1 MEKQRIFRSRQNVTF
16 GDLNS
21 VQAYAAKTFEDVVGD
36 LLVSGKGYAGFLST
50 RDSATTVQVAQGRLY
65 TAGRIFANDAIQTVS
80 LSTYLPAAAQRIVTL
95 VSYGQTIDSEIE
107 PRDFLINVTTRATEP
122 QSVPMVQERIAQ
134 VSVVPG
140 SESADPQR
148 PAVPEAY
155 VPIADVLI
163 GTAGIISVTM
173 RSDHAVPE
181 LDLARERLDGIT
193 AWQLRVGQVLDG
205 LLSDLSTLGRRVD
218 SLPTRAEFA
227 DLGSQIATLRRAL
240 DELRRNITASI
251 EADLSVIKAQM
262 KAFADLVAGQITALA
277 GSLAVVKENLD
288 LSDLNSLYGADQFL
302 TADESDTA
310 VVGYDALV
318 EEGIRFPWA
327 ATALSTL
334 QLDNPINGSV
344 TMTADGLMVPNYTS
358 IDALVVGAPTA
369 NELVQSIPLAD
380 YQFGTHQLIQ
390 RSISRMRLRYGTT
403 RNVCTNASFWSGGQ
417 YNSVTGVFTKNGESF
432 QVRDA
437 NGNIPTAVGRNAA
450 HAWYRVRQFWIDT
463 FEETYWEYQPVVSTI
478 QGVQIGQTFV
488 NGQARYCSG
497 LSLGLTQIGPTGNV
511 TVALCETRAD
521 GTPNPNR
528 VLAQSTLAQGNLK
541 RFPEWTLFP
550 IRPTL
555 LKQGCRYGL
564 LVITGGAHYIGTV
577 SGSNFTSGTLFF
589 STDGQYLLGDLTK
602 DMRFK
607 VHVARFTAT
616 RVSVELKPLQLAGGI
631 ADIDILAPQIVP
643 DATNLTYQVRVSD
656 TWYSI
661 AETTPDFLTGLP
673 AVLPLR
679 AVMTGTPELMP
690 VIHATDSQVK
700 VSRAKTAFLHVSTPR
715 TLPSGMTTKQV
726 RVVAKAYPFVSAQHT
741 LAVTL
746 LTGASYATSVSPA
759 AVVTRNVGSS
769 DRANDIEKEYLFTL
783 TSPIAAYKIKIA
795 GSATSAGQLFHVEQ
809 RIDTAI

>member
-21 VQAYAAKTFEDVVGD
+21 IQDYAARTFEDVVSD
-36 LLVSGKGYAGFLST
+36 LLISGKGYAGFLST
-50 RDSATTVQVAQGRLY
+50 RDSATTVQVGAGRLY
-65 TAGRIFANDAIQTVS
+65 SAGRIFAHDATLSVS

-122 QSVPMVQERIAQ
+122 QSVAMVQECIAQ

-148 PAVPEAY
+148 PAIPEAY
-155 VPIADVLI
+155 VPVADVLI

-173 RSDHAVPE
+173 RSDFAVPE

-205 LLSDLSTLGRRVD
+205 LLSDLATLGRRVD
-218 SLPTRAEFA
+218 SLPSRAEFA
-227 DLGSQIATLRRAL
+227 DLAAQVAALRLAL

-262 KAFADLVAGQITALA
+262 KAFADLVAGQITAIASNLA
-277 GSLAVVKENLD
+277 IVKENLD

-302 TADESDTA
+302 TDDESDDTA
-310 VVGYDALV
+310 AGYDALI
-318 EEGIRFPWA
+318 EEGVRFPWA
-327 ATALSTL
+327 ATALSAL

-344 TMTADGLMVPNYTS
+344 TMTADGLMVPNYAS
-358 IDALVVGAPTA
+358 IDALVVGAPVA
-369 NELVQSIPLAD
+369 NETVQAIPLAD
-380 YQFGTHQLIQ
+380 YQFASHQLIQ
-390 RSISRMRLRYGTT
+390 RSISRTRIRYGVT
-403 RNVCTNASFWSGGQ
+403 RTVCTNSSFWSGGQ
-417 YNSVTGVFTKNGESF
+417 YNSVTGVFTKSGETF
-432 QVRDA
+432 EVRDA
-437 NGNIPTAVGRNAA
+437 NGNIPSAVGRHAA
-450 HAWYRVRQFWIDT
+450 HAWYRVRQFWTDT
-463 FEETYWEYQPVVSTI
+463 FEEIYWDYQPILSTV

-488 NGQARYCSG
+488 NGQARYCTG

-511 TVALCETRAD
+511 TVALCETRSD

-528 VLAQSTLAQGNLK
+528 VLAQSTLAQANLR

-550 IRPTL
+550 MRPTL
-555 LKQGCRYGL
+555 LKQGGRYAL

-602 DMRFK
+602 DIRFK
-607 VHVARFTAT
+607 VHVAKFTST

-631 ADIDILAPQIVP
+631 ADIDILSPQIVP
-643 DATNLTYQVRVSD
+643 DATNLTYQVRVDD

-661 AETTPDFLTGLP
+661 AETTPDFLGSLP

-690 VIHATDSQVK
+690 VIHATDSQVR
-700 VSRAKTAFLHVSTPR
+700 VSRAKTAFTHVSTPR

-726 RVVAKAYPFVSAQHT
+726 RVVIRAYPFVAAQHT
-741 LAVTL
+741 VAVTL
-746 LTGASYATSVSPA
+746 LTGASYGTIVNPA
-759 AVVTRNVGSS
+759 AVVTRNVPSS
-769 DRANDIEKEYLFTL
+769 DRANDVEKEYLFTFA
-783 TSPIAAYKIKIA
+783 SPIAAYKIKLA
-795 GSATSAGQLFHVEQ
+795 GGASSAGQLFHIEQ

>member
-21 VQAYAAKTFEDVVGD
+21 IQTYADKTFSDVVND
-36 LLVSGKGYAGFLST
+36 LLVSGKGYAGFLAT
-50 RDSATTVQVAQGRLY
+50 RDSATTVEVGQGRLY
-65 TAGRIFANDAIQTVS
+65 TAGKIFAHDAVSTVS
-80 LSTYLPAAAQRIVTL
+80 LSSYLPAAAQRIVTI
-95 VSYGQTIDSEIE
+95 VVYGQTIDSEIE

-122 QSVPMVQERIAQ
+122 QSVPMVQERVAQ

-148 PAVPEAY
+148 PAIPEAY
-155 VPIADVLI
+155 VPVADVLM
-163 GTAGIISVTM
+163 GTAGVVSVTM
-173 RSDHAVPE
+173 RTDFAVPE
-181 LDLARERLDGIT
+181 LDVAKDRLDAVT
-193 AWQLRVGQVLDG
+193 AWQLRVGQILDG

-218 SLPTRAEFA
+218 SLPTRSEFA
-227 DLGSQIATLRRAL
+227 DLAAQIASLRLAL
-240 DELRRNITASI
+240 DELRRNITSSI
-251 EADLSVIKAQM
+251 EADLSVVKAQM
-262 KAFADLVAGQITALA
+262 KAFADLIAGQITAIA

-302 TADESDTA
+302 DALESDPA
-310 VVGYDALV
+310 APGYDALV
-318 EEGIRFPWA
+318 EEGIRFPWT

-358 IDALVVGAPTA
+358 IEALVAGAPAA
-369 NELVQSIPLAD
+369 NEVMQSIPIAD

-390 RSISRMRLRYGTT
+390 RSISRTRLRYGST

-432 QVRDA
+432 EVRDA

-450 HAWYRVRQFWIDT
+450 HAWYRVRQFWTDT
-463 FEETYWEYQPVVSTI
+463 FEETYWDYQPVISTI

-488 NGQARYCSG
+488 NGQARYCTG
-497 LSLGLTQIGPTGNV
+497 LSLGLTQIGSTGNV

-528 VLAQSTLAQGNLK
+528 VLAQSTLAQANLK

-555 LKQGCRYGL
+555 LKQGGRYGI

-607 VHVARFTAT
+607 VHVAKFAST

-631 ADIDILAPQIVP
+631 ADIDIIAPQIVP
-643 DATNLTYQVRVSD
+643 DAANLTYQVRVD
-656 TWYSI
+656 DAWYSI
-661 AETTPDFLTGLP
+661 AEMTPDFLTGLP
-673 AVLPLR
+673 PVLPLR

-690 VIHATDSQVK
+690 VIHATDSQIR
-700 VSRAKTAFLHVSTPR
+700 VSRAKTAFTHISSER

-726 RVVAKAYPFVSAQHT
+726 RVVTRLYPFVSAQHT
-741 LAVTL
+741 LAVTI
-746 LTGASYATSVSPA
+746 LTGAGYATSVSPA

-769 DRANDIEKEYLFTL
+769 DRANDVEKEYLFTFAA
-783 TSPIAAYKIKIA
+783 PIAAYKIRIA

>member
-21 VQAYAAKTFEDVVGD
+21 IQDYAARTFEDVVSD
-36 LLVSGKGYAGFLST
+36 LLISGKGYAGFLST
-50 RDSATTVQVAQGRLY
+50 RDSATTVQVGAGRLY
-65 TAGRIFANDAIQTVS
+65 SAGRIFAHDATLSVS
-80 LSTYLPAAAQRIVTL
+80 LSSYLPAAAQRIVTL
-95 VSYGQTIDSEIE
+95 VAYGQTIDSEIE

-122 QSVPMVQERIAQ
+122 QSVAMVQERIAQ

-148 PAVPEAY
+148 PAIPEAY

-173 RSDHAVPE
+173 RADFAVPE
-181 LDLARERLDGIT
+181 LDLAKERLDGIT

-205 LLSDLSTLGRRVD
+205 LLSDLATLGRRVD

-227 DLGSQIATLRRAL
+227 DLAAQVSALRKAL

-262 KAFADLVAGQITALA
+262 KAFADLVAGQITAIA
-277 GSLAVVKENLD
+277 ANLAVVKENLD

-302 TADESDTA
+302 TPDESDVA
-310 VVGYDALV
+310 ASSYDALV
-318 EEGIRFPWA
+318 EEGVRFPWA

-358 IDALVVGAPTA
+358 IDALVVGAPVA
-369 NELVQSIPLAD
+369 NEVVQAIPLAD
-380 YQFGTHQLIQ
+380 YQFATHQLIQ
-390 RSISRMRLRYGTT
+390 RSISRTRIRYGTT
-403 RNVCTNASFWSGGQ
+403 RTVCTNSSFWSGGQ

-432 QVRDA
+432 EVRDA

-450 HAWYRVRQFWIDT
+450 HAWYRVRQFWTDT
-463 FEETYWEYQPVVSTI
+463 FDETYWEYQPTISTI

-488 NGQARYCSG
+488 NGQARYCTG

-511 TVALCETRAD
+511 TVALCETRSD

-528 VLAQSTLAQGNLK
+528 VLAQSTLAQANLK

-555 LKQGCRYGL
+555 LKQGGRYGL

-589 STDGQYLLGDLTK
+589 STDGQYQLGDLTK
-602 DMRFK
+602 DIRFK
-607 VHVARFTAT
+607 VHVAKFTST
-616 RVSVELKPLQLAGGI
+616 RISVDLKPLQLAGGI

-643 DATNLTYQVRVSD
+643 EATNLTYQVRVSD

-661 AETTPDFLTGLP
+661 SETTPDFLGSLP

-679 AVMTGTPELMP
+679 SVMTGTPELMP
-690 VIHATDSQVK
+690 VIHATESQLR
-700 VSRAKTAFLHVSTPR
+700 VSRAKTTFTHVSSER
-715 TLPSGMTTKQV
+715 TLPSGMTTTQL
-726 RVVAKAYPFVSAQHT
+726 RVVTRLYPFVSAQHT
-741 LAVTL
+741 IAVTL
-746 LTGASYATSVSPA
+746 LTGAGYATSVAPA
-759 AVVTRNVGSS
+759 AVVTRAVPSS
-769 DRANDIEKEYLFTL
+769 GRADDVEKEFLFTL
-783 TSPIAAYKIKIA
+783 GAPIAAYKIRIA
-795 GSATSAGQLFHVEQ
+795 GSASAAGQLFHVEQ

>member
-21 VQAYAAKTFEDVVGD
+21 IQTYADKTFSDVVND
-36 LLVSGKGYAGFLST
+36 LLVSGKGYAGFPAA
-50 RDSATTVQVAQGRLY
+50 RDSATTVEVGQGRLY
-65 TAGRIFANDAIQTVS
+65 TAGKIFAHDAMSTVS
-80 LSTYLPAAAQRIVTL
+80 LSSYLPAAAQRVVTIV
-95 VSYGQTIDSEIE
+95 VYGQTIDSEIE

-122 QSVPMVQERIAQ
+122 QSVPMVQERVAQ

-148 PAVPEAY
+148 PAIPEAY
-155 VPIADVLI
+155 VPVADVLM
-163 GTAGIISVTM
+163 GTAGVISVTM
-173 RSDHAVPE
+173 RTDFAVPE
-181 LDLARERLDGIT
+181 LDVAKDRLDAIT
-193 AWQLRVGQVLDG
+193 AWQLRVGHILDG

-218 SLPTRAEFA
+218 SLPTRSEFA
-227 DLGSQIATLRRAL
+227 DLAAQIASLRLAL
-240 DELRRNITASI
+240 DELRRNITSSI
-251 EADLSVIKAQM
+251 EADLSVVKAQM
-262 KAFADLVAGQITALA
+262 KAFADLVAGQITAIA

-302 TADESDTA
+302 TADESDPA
-310 VVGYDALV
+310 VSGYDALV

-344 TMTADGLMVPNYTS
+344 TMSADGLMVPNYTS
-358 IDALVVGAPTA
+358 IEALVVGAPAA
-369 NELVQSIPLAD
+369 NEVVQSIPLAD
-380 YQFGTHQLIQ
+380 YQFGTHQIIQ
-390 RSISRMRLRYGTT
+390 RSISRTRLRYGTA

-432 QVRDA
+432 EVRDA

-450 HAWYRVRQFWIDT
+450 HGWYRVRQFWTDT
-463 FEETYWEYQPVVSTI
+463 FEETYWDYQPVISTV

-488 NGQARYCSG
+488 NGQARYCTG

-528 VLAQSTLAQGNLK
+528 VLAQSTLAQANLK

-555 LKQGCRYGL
+555 LTQGGRYGL

-607 VHVARFTAT
+607 VHVAKFAAT

-631 ADIDILAPQIVP
+631 ADIDIITPQIVP
-643 DATNLTYQVRVSD
+643 DAANLTYQVRVD
-656 TWYSI
+656 DAWYSI
-661 AETTPDFLTGLP
+661 AEMTPDFLAGLP

-690 VIHATDSQVK
+690 VIHATDSQIR
-700 VSRAKTAFLHVSTPR
+700 VSRAKTAFTHISSER

-726 RVVAKAYPFVSAQHT
+726 RVVTRLYPFVSAQHT
-741 LAVTL
+741 LAVTI
-746 LTGASYATSVSPA
+746 LTGAGYATSVTPA

-769 DRANDIEKEYLFTL
+769 DRANDIEKEFLFTFAA
-783 TSPIAAYKIKIA
+783 PIAAYKIRIA

>member
-21 VQAYAAKTFEDVVGD
+21 IQTYADKTFSDVVND
-36 LLVSGKGYAGFLST
+36 LLVSGKGYAGFLAT
-50 RDSATTVQVAQGRLY
+50 RDSATTVEVGQGRLY
-65 TAGRIFANDAIQTVS
+65 TAGKIFAHDAMSTVS
-80 LSTYLPAAAQRIVTL
+80 LSSYLPAAAQRIVTI
-95 VSYGQTIDSEIE
+95 VVYGQTIDSEIE

-122 QSVPMVQERIAQ
+122 QSVPMVQERVAQ

-148 PAVPEAY
+148 PAIPEAY
-155 VPIADVLI
+155 VPVADVLM
-163 GTAGIISVTM
+163 GTAGVISVTM
-173 RSDHAVPE
+173 RSDFAVPE
-181 LDLARERLDGIT
+181 LDVAKDRLDAIT
-193 AWQLRVGQVLDG
+193 AWQLRVGQILDG

-218 SLPTRAEFA
+218 SLPTRSEFA
-227 DLGSQIATLRRAL
+227 DLAAQIASLRLAL

-262 KAFADLVAGQITALA
+262 KAFADLVAGQITAIA

-302 TADESDTA
+302 DALESDPA
-310 VVGYDALV
+310 ASGYDALV
-318 EEGIRFPWA
+318 EEGIRFPWT

-344 TMTADGLMVPNYTS
+344 TMSADGLMVPNYTS
-358 IDALVVGAPTA
+358 IEALVVGAPAA
-369 NELVQSIPLAD
+369 NEVVQSIPLAD

-390 RSISRMRLRYGTT
+390 RSISRTRLRYGST

-417 YNSVTGVFTKNGESF
+417 YNSVTGVFTRNGETF
-432 QVRDA
+432 EVRDA
-437 NGNIPTAVGRNAA
+437 NGNVPPAVGRNAA
-450 HAWYRVRQFWIDT
+450 HAWYRVRQFWTDT
-463 FEETYWEYQPVVSTI
+463 FDETYWDYQPVISTI

-488 NGQARYCSG
+488 NGQARYCTG

-528 VLAQSTLAQGNLK
+528 VLAQSTLAQANLK

-555 LKQGCRYGL
+555 LKQGGRYGI

-607 VHVARFTAT
+607 VHVAKFTST

-631 ADIDILAPQIVP
+631 ADIDIIAPQIVP
-643 DATNLTYQVRVSD
+643 DAANLTYQVRVD
-656 TWYSI
+656 DAWYSI
-661 AETTPDFLTGLP
+661 AEMTPDFLTGLP

-690 VIHATDSQVK
+690 VIHATDSQIR
-700 VSRAKTAFLHVSTPR
+700 VSRAKTAFTHISSER

-726 RVVAKAYPFVSAQHT
+726 RVVTRLYPFVSAQHT

-746 LTGASYATSVSPA
+746 LTGAGYATSVSPA
-759 AVVTRNVGSS
+759 AVVTRQVGSS
-769 DRANDIEKEYLFTL
+769 DRANDVEKEFLFTFAA
-783 TSPIAAYKIKIA
+783 PVAAYKIRIA

>member
-21 VQAYAAKTFEDVVGD
+21 IQDYAARTFEDVVND
-36 LLVSGKGYAGFLST
+36 LLISGKGYAGFLST
-50 RDSATTVQVAQGRLY
+50 RDSATTVQVSEGRLY
-65 TAGRIFANDAIQTVS
+65 TAGRIFVHGATQALS

-95 VSYGQTIDSEIE
+95 VAYGQTIDSEIE

-122 QSVPMVQERIAQ
+122 QSVAMVQERVAQ

-148 PAVPEAY
+148 PAVPDAY

-163 GTAGIISVTM
+163 GTAGIVSVAM
-173 RSDHAVPE
+173 RTEHAVPE
-181 LDLARERLDGIT
+181 LDAAKEQLDAIT

-205 LLSDLSTLGRRVD
+205 LLSDLATLGRRVD
-218 SLPTRAEFA
+218 SLPTRTEFA
-227 DLGSQIATLRRAL
+227 DLAAQIASLRKAL

-262 KAFADLVAGQITALA
+262 KAFADLVAGQITAIA
-277 GSLAVVKENLD
+277 SNLAVVKENLD

-310 VVGYDALV
+310 VSGYDALL

-358 IDALVVGAPTA
+358 VEALVVGAPAA
-369 NELVQSIPLAD
+369 NEAVQAIPLAD
-380 YQFGTHQLIQ
+380 YQFASHQLIQ
-390 RSISRMRLRYGTT
+390 RSISRTRLRYGAT
-403 RNVCTNASFWSGGQ
+403 RNVCTNSSFWSGGQ
-417 YNSVTGVFTKNGESF
+417 YNSVTGVFTKNGETF
-432 QVRDA
+432 DVRDA
-437 NGNIPTAVGRNAA
+437 NGNIPGAVGRNAS
-450 HAWYRVRQFWIDT
+450 HAWYRVTQFWADS
-463 FEETYWEYQPVVSTI
+463 FDETYWEYQPSLSSI

-488 NGQARYCSG
+488 NGQARYCTG

-511 TVALCETRAD
+511 TVALCETRSD

-528 VLAQSTLAQGNLK
+528 VLAQSTLAQANLR
-541 RFPEWTLFP
+541 RFPNWTLFP
-550 IRPTL
+550 FRPTL
-555 LKQGCRYGL
+555 LKQGRRYAL
-564 LVITGGAHYIGTV
+564 LVITGGAHYIATV
-577 SGSNFTSGTLFF
+577 TGSNFTSGTLFF
-589 STDGQYLLGDLTK
+589 STDGQYQLGDLTK
-602 DMRFK
+602 DIRFK
-607 VHVARFTAT
+607 VHVAKFTAT
-616 RVSVELKPLQLAGGI
+616 RVAVDLKPLQLSGGI
-631 ADIDILAPQIVP
+631 ADIDILTPQIVP

-656 TWYSI
+656 AWHSI
-661 AETTPDFLTGLP
+661 AETTPDFLGSLP

-690 VIHATDSQVK
+690 VIHATDSQLR
-700 VSRAKTAFLHVSTPR
+700 VSRAKTAFNHVSTPR

-726 RVVAKAYPFVSAQHT
+726 KVVLRLYPFISAQHT
-741 LAVTL
+741 VSVTL
-746 LTGASYATSVSPA
+746 LTGSGYATTVSPA
-759 AVVTRNVGSS
+759 AVVTRKAPAS
-769 DRANDIEKEYLFTL
+769 DRANDVEKEFLFTL
-783 TSPIAAYKIKIA
+783 ASPIAAYKIRIA
-795 GSATSAGQLFHVEQ
+795 GGASSAGQLFHVEQ

>member
-16 GDLNS
+16 ADLNS
-21 VQAYAAKTFEDVVGD
+21 IQTYADKTFTDVLND
-36 LLVSGKGYAGFLST
+36 LLVSGKGYAGFVAT
-50 RDSATTVQVAQGRLY
+50 RDSATSVQVGQGRLY
-65 TAGRIFANDAIQTVS
+65 AAGKIFAHDALSTVS

-95 VSYGQTIDSEIE
+95 VVYGQTIDSGIE

-122 QSVPMVQERIAQ
+122 QSVAMIQERVAQ

-148 PAVPEAY
+148 PAIPEAY
-155 VPIADVLI
+155 VPIADVLM
-163 GTAGIISVTM
+163 GTAGVMSVSI
-173 RSDHAVPE
+173 RRDFAAPE
-181 LDLARERLDGIT
+181 LDVAKDRLDAIT
-193 AWQLRVGQVLDG
+193 AWQLRVGQILDG

-218 SLPTRAEFA
+218 SLPTRSEFA
-227 DLGSQIATLRRAL
+227 DLAAQIASLRLAL
-240 DELRRNITASI
+240 DELRRNITSSI

-262 KAFADLVAGQITALA
+262 KTLADLVAGQLTAIA

-302 TADESDTA
+302 DAGESDLGA
-310 VVGYDALV
+310 PGYDALV
-318 EEGIRFPWA
+318 EEGVRFPWA
-327 ATALSTL
+327 ATSLSTL

-344 TMTADGLMVPNYTS
+344 TMSADGLMIPNYASTEV
-358 IDALVVGAPTA
+358 LVVGAPVA
-369 NELVQSIPLAD
+369 NEVVQSIPLAD
-380 YQFGTHQLIQ
+380 YQFGAHQLIQ
-390 RSISRMRLRYGTT
+390 RSISRTRLRYGAT

-417 YNSVTGVFTKNGESF
+417 YNSVTGVFTKSGETF
-432 QVRDA
+432 EVRNA
-437 NGNIPTAVGRNAA
+437 NGDIPTTVGRNAA
-450 HAWYRVRQFWIDT
+450 HAWYRVRQFWADA
-463 FEETYWEYQPVVSTI
+463 FDETYWDYQPVISTI

-488 NGQARYCSG
+488 NGQARYCTG
-497 LSLGLTQIGPTGNV
+497 LSLALTQIGPTGNV
-511 TVALCETRAD
+511 TVALCETRPD
-521 GTPNPNR
+521 GTPNANR

-555 LKQGCRYGL
+555 LKQGGRYGI

-607 VHVARFTAT
+607 VHVAKFAAT

-631 ADIDILAPQIVP
+631 ADIDILAPQITP
-643 DATNLTYQVRVSD
+643 DAANLTYQVRVD
-656 TWYSI
+656 DVWYSI
-661 AETTPDFLTGLP
+661 TGTTPDFLGALP

-679 AVMTGTPELMP
+679 VVMTGTPELMP
-690 VIHATDSQVK
+690 VIHAADSQVR
-700 VSRAKTAFLHVSTPR
+700 VSRAKTTFTHISTER
-715 TLPSGMTTKQV
+715 TLPAGMTTRQV
-726 RVVAKAYPFVSAQHT
+726 RVVTRLYPFVSAQHT
-741 LAVTL
+741 LAVYL
-746 LTGASYATSVSPA
+746 LTGAGYATSVSPT
-759 AVVTRNVGSS
+759 AVVTRNVPSS
-769 DRANDIEKEYLFTL
+769 DRAHDVEKEFLFTFAA
-783 TSPIAAYKIKIA
+783 PINAYKIRIA